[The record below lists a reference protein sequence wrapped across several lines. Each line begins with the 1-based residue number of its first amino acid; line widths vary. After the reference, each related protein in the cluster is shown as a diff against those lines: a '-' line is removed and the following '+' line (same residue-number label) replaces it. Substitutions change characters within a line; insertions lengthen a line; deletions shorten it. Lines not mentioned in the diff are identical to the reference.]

1 MVNNEKSRTPFRRL
15 IGYAL
20 HDRRLLY
27 QALVLLVIA
36 TAADVAG
43 PLLIKHFLDDYVVP
57 GNWQM
62 EAIPGGHP
70 VIWLGVAYLFF
81 MLVAAGT
88 NYLQAIRLNVIA
100 QASVQKIREQVFAK
114 VIRLPL
120 SHFDHTPTGSMVS
133 RITNDT
139 ESIKELYVNVVG
151 SFIQNMMRILGV
163 IIAMA
168 ILDWQLMIIC
178 LLFVPVVAIVMWL
191 YQRLSAPLFHKARA
205 LLSDINAR
213 LHESIQGMKVV
224 QLSGQQHRFR
234 HNFTRLTEDHY
245 RARRRNAHLDA
256 WLLRPFVDLLQKLV
270 LAGLLFTFGYQS
282 LDHPVEIGVIY
293 AFVAYLGRFAEP
305 LIEITQRLNLYQ
317 QAIVAGERVFELLDT
332 EIVTE
337 RCDDNAHITQG
348 KIEFDHIHFSYD
360 GKQQVINDISLT
372 IPAGKFHAIVGH
384 TGSGKS
390 TLTQLLLRFYTP
402 QQGTIL
408 IDDQPLNA
416 FSETELRR
424 AVGIVQQDPFIFNSS
439 VRDNITL
446 GQMINDKPIDDAI
459 IIKAAQQ
466 AGLHAHVER
475 LPQGY
480 ETMLDERGSNLST
493 GQRQLLALARALVH
507 RPQILILD
515 EATANIDSHT
525 EAKIQQALQKLHG
538 KITLLVIAHRLSTI
552 EKADEIM
559 VLHQGE
565 IIQRG
570 SHTALLNK
578 AGIYQHLYR
587 MQAMGMEDE

>member
-1 MVNNEKSRTPFRRL
+1 MASSDNNRGPFRRL

-20 HDRRLLY
+20 HDRRLLK
-27 QALVLLVIA
+27 QALILLLIA
-36 TAADVAG
+36 TAADVTG
-43 PLLIKHFLDDYVVP
+43 PILIKIFLDDYVVP

-62 EAIPGGHP
+62 DAI
-70 VIWLGVAYLFF
+70 IWLGIAYIFF
-81 MLVAAGT
+81 MLLAATT
-88 NYLQAIRLNVIA
+88 NYMQAVRLNTIA
-100 QASVQKIREQVFAK
+100 QKSVQTLREQVFAK
-114 VIRLPL
+114 VMRLPL

-151 SFIQNMMRILGV
+151 SFLQNMMRILGV
-163 IIAMA
+163 LIAMA

-178 LLFVPVVAIVMWL
+178 LLFVPLVALVMWL
-191 YQRLSAPLFHKARA
+191 YQRISAPLFHHARG
-205 LLSDINAR
+205 LLSDINAK
-213 LHESIQGMKVV
+213 LHESIQGMRVV
-224 QLSGQQHRFR
+224 QLTGQQGRFR
-234 HNFTRLTEDHY
+234 RNFSSLADDHY

-270 LAGLLFTFGYQS
+270 LAGLLFTFGYQA

-293 AFVAYLGRFAEP
+293 AFVTYLGRFTEP
-305 LIEITQRLNLYQ
+305 LIEITQRLNLFQ
-317 QAIVAGERVFELLDT
+317 QALVAGERVFQLLDT
-332 EIVTE
+332 EVE
-337 RCDDNAHITQG
+337 AQQRNVDASITRG
-348 KIEFDHIHFSYD
+348 NIEFDHIHFSYD
-360 GKQQVINDISLT
+360 GKQQVINDISMA

-390 TLTQLLLRFYTP
+390 TLTQLLLRFYQP
-402 QQGTIL
+402 QQGSIQ
-408 IDDQPLNA
+408 IDGQPLNR

-424 AVGIVQQDPFIFNSS
+424 AIGIVQQEPFIFNSS
-439 VRDNITL
+439 VRDNITM
-446 GQMINDKPIDDAI
+446 GEVFGDETIMA
-459 IIKAAQQ
+459 AAQQ

-480 ETMLDERGSNLST
+480 NTMLDERGSNLST

-525 EAKIQQALQKLHG
+525 EVEIQQALLKLRG
-538 KITLLVIAHRLSTI
+538 KVTLLVIAHRLSTI
-552 EKADEIM
+552 EKADEIV

-565 IIQRG
+565 VAQHG
-570 SHTALLNK
+570 SHTALLRET
-578 AGIYQHLYR
+578 GTYQHLYQ
-587 MQAMGMEDE
+587 MQAMGLEDE